1 MKKIV
6 FLCCFLMAGFAPL
19 SEAGAAIFGASEFYL
34 DNGLRVIVVPN
45 HKAPIVKQMLWYKVG
60 SVDEKPGQ
68 GGIAHLLEHLMF
80 RGTKKVSHD
89 KYNDVTQANGMDGNA
104 FTSQDFTAYHQ
115 SMDISRLELAMFL
128 EADRMLNLDL
138 SQENFELE
146 RDIVYQE
153 RKQVVENN
161 PAAAFNENLRRLIW
175 GEHPYA
181 RPITGMPEEIKNL
194 KLDDVRDFYHQYY
207 APNNA
212 ILVLAGDIT
221 PETAKILA
229 EKYYGKLKAK
239 PSPKEVDWPE
249 LKSGGAT
256 HLEMSLPRINSV
268 RLINSWVVPA
278 YVQEK
283 NDIYALAVLSKYLGE
298 GKTSKLYKRLV
309 KNKKVALAVESSY
322 DYGGRSYGS
331 FSVYA
336 IPQDGVSPQNLQK
349 ELSEELNRAINEI
362 DDQAIEKT
370 KLKMRS
376 GLVLLRD
383 NPNDAAMIVGSM
395 AAVGMSLEEIENYEA
410 NIEAVNAD
418 MVKRMAKAWLR
429 AENMVSGV
437 LKPMEAKHD

>member
-181 RPITGMPEEIKNL
+181 RPITGMPEEIKTL

-376 GLVLLRD
+376 GLVFLRD

>member
-376 GLVLLRD
+376 GLVFLRD

>member
-68 GGIAHLLEHLMF
+68 GGMAHLLEHLMF

-212 ILVLAGDIT
+212 ILVLAGDIN

-331 FSVYA
+331 FSIYA

-418 MVKRMAKAWLR
+418 MVRRMAKAWLR

>member
-68 GGIAHLLEHLMF
+68 GGMAHLLEHLMF

-181 RPITGMPEEIKNL
+181 RPITGMPEEIKTL

-376 GLVLLRD
+376 GLVFLRD

>member
-1 MKKIV
+1 MH
-6 FLCCFLMAGFAPL
+6 L
-19 SEAGAAIFGASEFYL
+19 SNVYFI
-34 DNGLRVIVVPN
+34 
-45 HKAPIVKQMLWYKVG
+45 
-60 SVDEKPGQ
+60 
-68 GGIAHLLEHLMF
+68 
-80 RGTKKVSHD
+80 
-89 KYNDVTQANGMDGNA
+89 DG
-104 FTSQDFTAYHQ
+104 TAYAGK
-115 SMDISRLELAMFL
+115 STM
-128 EADRMLNLDL
+128 
-138 SQENFELE
+138 
-146 RDIVYQE
+146 V
-153 RKQVVENN
+153 
-161 PAAAFNENLRRLIW
+161 
-175 GEHPYA
+175 
-181 RPITGMPEEIKNL
+181 
-194 KLDDVRDFYHQYY
+194 KL
-207 APNNA
+207 
-212 ILVLAGDIT
+212 
-221 PETAKILA
+221 LA

-239 PSPKEVDWPE
+239 PSPEEVDWPE

-418 MVKRMAKAWLR
+418 MVRRMAKAWLR

>member
-68 GGIAHLLEHLMF
+68 GGMAHLLEHLMF

-181 RPITGMPEEIKNL
+181 RPITGMPEEIKTL

-239 PSPKEVDWPE
+239 PSPKEVDWQE

-336 IPQDGVSPQNLQK
+336 IPQDEVSPQNLQK

>member
-68 GGIAHLLEHLMF
+68 GGMAHLLEHLMF

>member
-239 PSPKEVDWPE
+239 PSPEEVDWPE

-418 MVKRMAKAWLR
+418 MVRRMAKAWLR

>member
-6 FLCCFLMAGFAPL
+6 FLCCFLMAGFARL

-68 GGIAHLLEHLMF
+68 GGMAHLLEHLMF

-256 HLEMSLPRINSV
+256 HLEMNLPRINSV

>member
-1 MKKIV
+1 
-6 FLCCFLMAGFAPL
+6 MAGFAPL

-128 EADRMLNLDL
+128 EADRMQNLDL

-212 ILVLAGDIT
+212 ILVLAGDIN

-331 FSVYA
+331 FSIYA

>member
-6 FLCCFLMAGFAPL
+6 FLCCFLMAGFARL

-331 FSVYA
+331 FSIYA
-336 IPQDGVSPQNLQK
+336 IPQNGVSPQNLQK

-418 MVKRMAKAWLR
+418 MVRRMAKAWLR

>member
-1 MKKIV
+1 MNKFV
-6 FLCCFLMAGFAPL
+6 FVFCFLLAGFAHL
-19 SEAGAAIFGASEFYL
+19 GEAGAVIFGASEFYL

-89 KYNDVTQANGMDGNA
+89 TYNDVIQSNGMDGNA

-128 EADRMLNLDL
+128 EADRMRNLDL
-138 SQENFELE
+138 SQANFELE

-161 PAAAFNENLRRLIW
+161 PAAEFNESLRRLMW

-194 KLDDVRDFYHQYY
+194 KLEDVRDFYNQYY
-207 APNNA
+207 TPNNA

-229 EKYYGKLKAK
+229 EKYYGNLKSKSAPRDVK
-239 PSPKEVDWPE
+239 WPE
-249 LKSGGAT
+249 LKSDKAT

-268 RLINSWVVPA
+268 RIINSWIVPA
-278 YVQEK
+278 YTQEK
-283 NDIYALAVLSKYLGE
+283 NDIYALAVFSKYLGE
-298 GKTSKLYKRLV
+298 GKTSKLYKSLV
-309 KNKKVALAVESSY
+309 KDKKIALAAESSY

-331 FSVYA
+331 FSIFA
-336 IPQDGVSPQNLQK
+336 IPQDGVSSQKLQK
-349 ELSEELNRAINEI
+349 ELDKVLNQAIDEI
-362 DDQAIEKT
+362 NPQIIEKT

-383 NPNDAAMIVGSM
+383 NPNDAAMIVGAM
-395 AAVGMSLEEIENYEA
+395 AAAGMSLEEIENYEA
-410 NIEAVNAD
+410 NIEAVTAD

-429 AENMVSGV
+429 PENKVSGV
-437 LKPMEAKHD
+437 LKPVETKHD

>member
-1 MKKIV
+1 MNKFV
-6 FLCCFLMAGFAPL
+6 FVFCFLLAGFAHL
-19 SEAGAAIFGASEFYL
+19 GEAGAVIFGASEFYL

-89 KYNDVTQANGMDGNA
+89 TYNDVIQSNGMDGNA

-128 EADRMLNLDL
+128 EADRMRNLDL
-138 SQENFELE
+138 SQANFELE

-161 PAAAFNENLRRLIW
+161 PAAEFNESLRRLMW

-194 KLDDVRDFYHQYY
+194 KLEDVRDFYNQYY
-207 APNNA
+207 TPNNA

-229 EKYYGKLKAK
+229 EKYYGNLKSKSAPRDVK
-239 PSPKEVDWPE
+239 WPE
-249 LKSGGAT
+249 LKSDKAT

-268 RLINSWVVPA
+268 RIINSWIVPA
-278 YVQEK
+278 YTQEK
-283 NDIYALAVLSKYLGE
+283 NDIYALAVFSKYLGE
-298 GKTSKLYKRLV
+298 GKTSKLYKSLV
-309 KNKKVALAVESSY
+309 KDKKIALAAESSY

-331 FSVYA
+331 FSIFA
-336 IPQDGVSPQNLQK
+336 IPQDGVSSQKLQK
-349 ELSEELNRAINEI
+349 ELDKVLNQAIDEI
-362 DDQAIEKT
+362 NPQIIEKT

-383 NPNDAAMIVGSM
+383 NPNDAAMIVGAM
-395 AAVGMSLEEIENYEA
+395 AAAGMSLEEIENYEA
-410 NIEAVNAD
+410 NIEAVTAD

-429 AENMVSGV
+429 PENKVSGV
-437 LKPMEAKHD
+437 LKPVEKKHD

>member
-6 FLCCFLMAGFAPL
+6 FLCCFLMAGFARL

-68 GGIAHLLEHLMF
+68 GGMAHLLEHLMF

-229 EKYYGKLKAK
+229 EKYYGKLKEK
-239 PSPKEVDWPE
+239 LSPKEVDWTE

-418 MVKRMAKAWLR
+418 MVRRMAKAWLR

>member
-1 MKKIV
+1 MNKFI
-6 FLCCFLMAGFAPL
+6 FICWLLLAGFAPL
-19 SEAGAAIFGASEFYL
+19 SEAGAAIFGAAEFYL

-60 SVDEKPGQ
+60 SVDEKIGQ
-68 GGIAHLLEHLMF
+68 GGTAHLLEHLMF
-80 RGTKKVSHD
+80 RGTKKVGHD
-89 KYNDVTQANGMDGNA
+89 EYNDVTQANGMDGNA

-128 EADRMLNLDL
+128 EADRMQNLDL

-161 PAAAFNENLRRLIW
+161 PAAEFNENLRRLMW

-194 KLDDVRDFYHQYY
+194 KLEDVRDFYHQHY

-212 ILVLAGDIT
+212 ILILAGDIT

-229 EKYYGKLKAK
+229 EKYYGDLEPNIQTLENK
-239 PSPKEVDWPE
+239 WPE
-249 LKSGGAT
+249 VKNEKT
-256 HLEMSLPRINSV
+256 VYLEMSLPRINSV
-268 RLINSWVVPA
+268 RIVNSWIVPSYA
-278 YVQEK
+278 QEK
-283 NDIYALAVLSKYLGE
+283 SDIYALAVLSKYLGE
-298 GKTSKLYKRLV
+298 GKTSKLYKALV
-309 KNKKVALAVESSY
+309 KKHKTALAVESSY

-331 FSVYA
+331 FSIFA
-336 IPQDGVSPQNLQK
+336 IPQAGVTPQKMQ
-349 ELSEELNRAINEI
+349 EELDAALRQAIDEI
-362 DDQAIEKT
+362 DTKEIEKV

-383 NPNDAAMIVGSM
+383 NPNDAAVIVGSM
-395 AAVGMSLEEIENYEA
+395 AAAGMSLEEIENYEA
-410 NIEAVNAD
+410 NIEAVSAD
-418 MVKRMAKAWLR
+418 DVKRMAKAWLR
-429 AENMVSGV
+429 PETKVSGV
-437 LKPMEAKHD
+437 LKPVEKKHD